1 MDILDGFRIVLVEPQ
16 NPINLG
22 TVIRAMKNMG
32 LRRLRL
38 VNPAAMDLDKTQ
50 VSAHRTEDVLSQ
62 MEIYSSLDDALSDV
76 HVSYGFSARHRTRTW
91 ASLEMEHAIGL
102 CTAEVAQGARVALV
116 FGREQSGLT
125 NDELM
130 RCQYRVHI
138 STSEYTSLNLAQAV
152 LLACYSVHRHVAGI
166 GDAIVAP
173 DRVSCDNH
181 APKTRRATQDEQT
194 RLLKCIHETLIE
206 VGFYKAA
213 TKSTAMH
220 RLQNIF
226 QRADLH
232 DDEIRLLMGMFGEI
246 GNYARLID
254 RGIRPEKIR
263 PVDKYLDFERGAIEE
278 KKLQCTETGEM
289 SIRPTSDRDNK
300 SA

>member
-22 TVIRAMKNMG
+22 AVIRAMKNMG

-62 MEIYSSLDDALSDV
+62 MEIFSSLDDALSDV

-91 ASLEMEHAIGL
+91 ASLEMEYAVGQ
-102 CTAEVAQGARVALV
+102 CSAEVARGERVAFV

-138 STSEYTSLNLAQAV
+138 STSDYTSLNLAQAV
-152 LLACYSVHRHVAGI
+152 LLACYSVRRHVNGGVEAS
-166 GDAIVAP
+166 ASVVLP
-173 DRVSCDNH
+173 DNH
-181 APKTRRATQDEQT
+181 ARGTRRATQDEQT
-194 RLLKCIHETLIE
+194 RLLKCVHETLIE

-246 GNYARLID
+246 GNYVRLID

-263 PVDKYLDFERGAIEE
+263 PVDNYLDFARGSVEG
-278 KKLQCTETGEM
+278 KLLRRSETGEV
-289 SIRPTSDRDNK
+289 SIRATSDRDNK
-300 SA
+300 NS